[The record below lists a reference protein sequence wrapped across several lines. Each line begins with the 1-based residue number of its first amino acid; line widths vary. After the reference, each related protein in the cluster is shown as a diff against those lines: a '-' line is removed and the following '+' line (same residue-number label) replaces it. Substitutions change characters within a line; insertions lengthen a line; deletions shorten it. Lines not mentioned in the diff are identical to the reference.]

1 MLEELENVVL
11 DSVEEFETDEVLDS
25 STDGVFLSETDMAP
39 SMEIQAEEIT
49 EVFRDIPELQFE
61 NWAELSLDERIEV
74 LQTLEHY
81 VAEIEHRP
89 EIPVV
94 SEDMEEGLLGY
105 FSLSDGMLHLSNAF
119 MECDDFES
127 YVQTMDTFFHEGRH
141 AYQYSNAMCGNVV
154 EQNQEYVVAWRL
166 NMDEGLWG
174 YRDASIYGFEDYYL
188 QPIEVDA
195 RAFSETVLDKLE
207 LR

>member
-1 MLEELENVVL
+1 MLDELEKTVL
-11 DSVEEFETDEVLDS
+11 DSAEEFETDEVLNS
-25 STDGVFLSETDMAP
+25 SVDGIFLSETDMAP

-61 NWAELSLDERIEV
+61 NWSELNLDERIEV

-94 SEDMEEGLLGY
+94 SEDMEEGVLGY
-105 FSLSDGMLHLSNAF
+105 FSPSDGMLHLSNSF
-119 MECDDFES
+119 MKCDDYES
-127 YVQTMDTFFHEGRH
+127 YVETMDTFFHEGRH
-141 AYQYSNAMCGNVV
+141 AYQFSNVAFGNLV
-154 EQNQEYVVAWRL
+154 EQNSELVTAWRM
-166 NMDEGLWG
+166 NINEYEWG
-174 YRDASIYGFEDYYL
+174 YKDATIYGFEDYYL

-195 RAFSETVLDKLE
+195 RAFSEAVLDKLE